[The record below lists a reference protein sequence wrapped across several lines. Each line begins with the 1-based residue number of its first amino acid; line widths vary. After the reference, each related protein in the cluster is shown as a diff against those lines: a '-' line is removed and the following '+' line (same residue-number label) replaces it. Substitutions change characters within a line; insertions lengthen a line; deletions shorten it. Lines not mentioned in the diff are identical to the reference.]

1 MTDVIWSLGDT
12 PAAGA
17 TEVRIANLALLRV
30 GVTALIDSLNEASTE
45 ARAVKAAY
53 VPARDEVLASHK
65 WTFATRR
72 AQLAAVAGVKVKG
85 WAGVFALPADFLQD
99 VDVWA
104 GMRTPSS
111 RGRARY
117 ALEHGPDGQVLLTD
131 EPSPELRYIARV
143 SNAARY
149 PPLVVEA
156 LAWRLACDLVLSLP
170 VRPELGPMCFARYQ
184 QALGAARATDL
195 RAGQEDEPPESEFIT
210 VRG

>member
-17 TEVRIANLALLRV
+17 TEVRICNLALLRV
-30 GVTALIDSLNEASTE
+30 GVTALIDSLNEESTE
-45 ARAVKAAY
+45 ARMCKAAY
-53 VPARDEVLASHK
+53 VPARDEVLASHT

-72 AQLAAVAGVKVKG
+72 AQLATVAGYSAKG
-85 WAGVFALPADFLQD
+85 WAGAFALPSDYLQD

-104 GMRTPSS
+104 GMRAPPS
-111 RGRARY
+111 RLRIPY
-117 ALEHGPDGQVLLTD
+117 AIEHGTDGSVLLAD
-131 EPSPELRYIARV
+131 EPTPELRYVARA
-143 SNAARY
+143 SNAVRY
-149 PPLVVEA
+149 PPLFVEA

-170 VRPELGPMCFARYQ
+170 VRPELGPMAFARYQ
-184 QALGAARATDL
+184 QALSAARAADL